1 MPLPRMSARQSE
13 DPFAPEVFFQRAAV
27 RLRPEPPASEESV
40 SGDHWLNPGYVPP
53 AGARYKEA
61 AVLIPVVARQPQAAV
76 ILTLRTASLRDHSG
90 QIAFPGGKI
99 GPEDGGPA
107 ATALRE
113 AEEEI
118 GLPPSSVG
126 VIGYLPAYLTGTG
139 FRVVPV
145 VGRVEADHPL
155 AVNPE
160 EVDAA
165 FEVPLSFLMSP
176 ENHRIGSREF
186 RGIMR
191 QFYEMP
197 FGDRYIWGATAG
209 IIRALYERVYG

>member
-1 MPLPRMSARQSE
+1 MTVGQSE
-13 DPFAPEVFFQRAAV
+13 ALFAPDAFFRQAAA
-27 RLRPEPPASEESV
+27 RLRSEPPAAGEAV

-53 AGARYKEA
+53 ANARYKEA
-61 AVLIPVVARQPQAAV
+61 AVLIPIVARQPQAAV

-99 GPEDGGPA
+99 GPDDAGPA

-118 GLPPSSVG
+118 GLPASSVSL
-126 VIGYLPAYLTGTG
+126 VGYLDAYLTGTG

-145 VGRVEADHPL
+145 VGRVEPDHPL
-155 AVNPE
+155 VLNPE
-160 EVDAA
+160 EVEAA
-165 FEVPLSFLMSP
+165 FEVPLSFLMNP
-176 ENHRIGSREF
+176 ENHRVGSREF
-186 RGIMR
+186 RGVMR

-209 IIRALYERVYG
+209 IIRALYERVFD

>member
-1 MPLPRMSARQSE
+1 MSDGPSE
-13 DPFAPEVFFQRAAV
+13 DLFAPEIFFRRAAA
-27 RLRPEPPASEESV
+27 RLRSAPPEAAESS
-40 SGDHWLNPGYVPP
+40 SGDHGLNPGYVPP
-53 AGARYKEA
+53 ENVRYKEA

-99 GPEDGGPA
+99 GPEDGGPG

-118 GLPPSSVG
+118 GLPACSVS
-126 VIGYLPAYLTGTG
+126 VVGYLDAYLTGTG
-139 FRVVPV
+139 FRVIPV
-145 VGRVEADHPL
+145 VGRVAPDHPL

-160 EVDAA
+160 EVEAA

-191 QFYEMP
+191 HFYEMP

-209 IIRALYERVYG
+209 IIRALYERVYA